1 MTDAEKREAAHQFIN
16 RWMGRGNEDED
27 GRSYWLEF
35 LSNVM
40 GIEDIYRWDMNRQ
53 KRL

>member
-27 GRSYWLEF
+27 GRLIGWNFYP
-35 LSNVM
+35 M
-40 GIEDIYRWDMNRQ
+40 
-53 KRL
+53 

>member
-1 MTDAEKREAAHQFIN
+1 MTDAEKREAARQFIN

-35 LSNVM
+35 IIQCNGDGKSH
-40 GIEDIYRWDMNRQ
+40 RAC
-53 KRL
+53 KF

>member
-27 GRSYWLEF
+27 YNGS
-35 LSNVM
+35 VVKTK
-40 GIEDIYRWDMNRQ
+40 I
-53 KRL
+53 

>member
-1 MTDAEKREAAHQFIN
+1 MHDYLGGKSMTDAEKREAAHQFIN

-35 LSNVM
+35 YPM
-40 GIEDIYRWDMNRQ
+40 
-53 KRL
+53 